1 MSVLEQDNEVTGN
14 AQQNAS
20 VMAPGPLFV
29 VGMWR
34 SGTSLLYALLN
45 QNPEVGLM
53 YESDMLTL
61 SPLFF
66 FPRKSAW
73 WLNKVDSWNGA
84 LTRHKIDPV
93 AIDQNIS
100 DLPN

>member
-1 MSVLEQDNEVTGN
+1 MQTELTTVAEHPVAARAFT
-14 AQQNAS
+14 
-20 VMAPGPLFV
+20 GPLFV

-45 QNPEVGLM
+45 QNPQIGLM

-66 FPRKSAW
+66 LPRKSAW
-73 WLNKVDSWNGA
+73 WLNKVDAWNGA
-84 LTRHKIDPV
+84 LTRHKIDPT
-93 AIDQNIS
+93 AIDPNIN
-100 DLPN
+100 DLPNAFRA